1 MSLLDPCQLCGDL
14 GLLSPAPGGAQVCR
28 VCRVCRGVGQL
39 ASAANEAG
47 LEDDALIQ
55 ALGQAA
61 AVRATTPVRR

>member
-1 MSLLDPCQLCGDL
+1 MSLLNPCQLCGDW
-14 GLLSPAPGGAQVCR
+14 GLLSPAPGGAQ

-61 AVRATTPVRR
+61 AVQAQTPVRR